1 MWVFDRAKN
10 GLVYKNITY
19 VYTFLFILN
28 QQVPGFYKIF
38 DEILVNAADNKQND
52 PSMNT
57 IKVNIDREE
66 GKITVWNNGKGIPVV
81 IHKEYDVYVPTLIF
95 GHLLTGGNFNDEEK
109 KGMKRLQHLFT
120 SSHGRS

>member
-1 MWVFDRAKN
+1 MWVFDRVKN

-19 VYTFLFILN
+19 VSICLSVSD

-57 IKVNIDREE
+57 IKVNIDREN
-66 GKITVWNNGKGIPVV
+66 GSISVWNNGKGIPVV

-95 GHLLTGGNFNDEEK
+95 GHLLTGGNFNDDEK
-109 KGMKRLQHLFT
+109 KGT
-120 SSHGRS
+120 SMLLSLMNSDWRS

>member
-1 MWVFDRAKN
+1 M
-10 GLVYKNITY
+10 
-19 VYTFLFILN
+19 
-28 QQVPGFYKIF
+28 
-38 DEILVNAADNKQND
+38 VNAADNKQND

-109 KGMKRLQHLFT
+109 KGMKRL
-120 SSHGRS
+120 

>member
-1 MWVFDRAKN
+1 M
-10 GLVYKNITY
+10 
-19 VYTFLFILN
+19 
-28 QQVPGFYKIF
+28 
-38 DEILVNAADNKQND
+38 VNAADNKQND

-109 KGMKRLQHLFT
+109 KGKNYLPL
-120 SSHGRS
+120 GYK